1 VPRRR
6 YRQFCPLAKALDVLG
21 ERWTLLIVRELMTG
35 PKRYTDLR
43 DELPGLA
50 TDLLAARLREL
61 HHGGIVE
68 RRDVPPPTP
77 AVVYELTPRGH
88 ALDAVITE
96 LALWGRP
103 LLQESIDDYLPQSAL
118 LLGIKTL
125 FHSDAAADLDET
137 YHLEVDGRPVAVQVH
152 DGTVDVAPD
161 SIAERPAVRIVT
173 DTKGFINLARGQPQ
187 AARIEG
193 DPDALNRLGRVLDLS

>member
-125 FHSDAAADLDET
+125 FQSDAAADLDET